1 MSAATTMEF
10 DTVRANTNPQIN
22 QKIDS
27 QIEERIRYYAT
38 QPRDVISSR
47 IEELDQ
53 EKDIE
58 RYLETNAAA
67 IALGGIVLGM
77 VRKKWLLLSA
87 TVLGF
92 MLQHA
97 IKGWCPP
104 IPLLRKMGIRTRR
117 EIDREKYALKILRG
131 DFQAMP
137 TNPDDLKKN
146 PANDVLSMVS

>member
-1 MSAATTMEF
+1 MTTTEF
-10 DTVRANTNPQIN
+10 DTVRANTSPQIN

-27 QIEERIRYYAT
+27 QIEERIRFYAT
-38 QPRDVISSR
+38 QPREAISAR
-47 IEELDQ
+47 IEEVDR

-67 IALGGIVLGM
+67 IALGGIVLGFA
-77 VRKKWLLLSA
+77 RKKWPLLSA

-117 EIDREKYALKILRG
+117 EIDREKYAL
-131 DFQAMP
+131 
-137 TNPDDLKKN
+137 
-146 PANDVLSMVS
+146 

>member
-1 MSAATTMEF
+1 MSEATTEF
-10 DTVRANTNPQIN
+10 DTVRANTDPGIN

-27 QIEERIRYYAT
+27 QIEERIRHYAS
-38 QPRDVISSR
+38 QPRDVISAR

-67 IALGGIVLGM
+67 IALGGIVLGL

-137 TNPDDLKKN
+137 ANPEDLKKN
-146 PANDVLSMVS
+146 PANEVLSMVS

>member
-1 MSAATTMEF
+1 MEF
-10 DTVRANTNPQIN
+10 DTVRANTDPQIN

-27 QIEERIRYYAT
+27 QIEERIRYFAT
-38 QPRDVISSR
+38 QPRDVISAR

-67 IALGGIVLGM
+67 IALGGIVLGL

-137 TNPDDLKKN
+137 TNPEDLKKN

>member
-1 MSAATTMEF
+1 MEF
-10 DTVRANTNPQIN
+10 DTVRANTNPHLN

-27 QIEERIRYYAT
+27 QIEERIRFYAT
-38 QPRDVISSR
+38 QPRDVISAR

-67 IALGGIVLGM
+67 IALGGIVLGL
-77 VRKKWLLLSA
+77 VRRKWLLLSA

-137 TNPDDLKKN
+137 TNPDELKKN

>member
-1 MSAATTMEF
+1 MNAAKTEF
-10 DTVRANTNPQIN
+10 DRVRANTDPQIN
-22 QKIDS
+22 QRIDS
-27 QIEERIRYYAT
+27 QIEERIRFYAT

-47 IEELDQ
+47 IDELDQ

-67 IALGGIVLGM
+67 IALGGIVLGL

-104 IPLLRKMGIRTRR
+104 IPLLRKMSIRTRR

-137 TNPDDLKKN
+137 SDPEELKKN

>member
-1 MSAATTMEF
+1 MSATTMEF
-10 DTVRANTNPQIN
+10 DRVRAYTDPQVN

-27 QIEERIRYYAT
+27 QIEERIRFYAT
-38 QPRDVISSR
+38 QPRDVISAR

-53 EKDIE
+53 ESDIE

-67 IALGGIVLGM
+67 LALGGVVLGM
-77 VRKKWLLLSA
+77 VRRKWLILSA

-92 MLQHA
+92 LLQHA

-104 IPLLRKMGIRTRR
+104 IPFMRKMGIRTRR

-137 TNPDDLKKN
+137 ANPDDLKKN

>member
-1 MSAATTMEF
+1 MSAATTEF
-10 DTVRANTNPQIN
+10 DRVRANTRPEIN

-27 QIEERIRYYAT
+27 QIEERIRFYAT
-38 QPRDVISSR
+38 QPRDVISAR

-58 RYLETNAAA
+58 RYLERNAAA
-67 IALGGIVLGM
+67 IALGGIVLGL

-87 TVLGF
+87 TVMGF
-92 MLQHA
+92 LLQHA
-97 IKGWCPP
+97 TQGWCPP
-104 IPLLRKMGIRTRR
+104 VPLLRRMGIRTRR

-137 TNPDDLKKN
+137 SDPDEFKKN